1 MLALAGRLP
10 MTIRSC
16 PERRPRCIRPMKIW
30 RQRLNAVPIQGGLCV
45 QDLPGPARL
54 LRAPAGMCYC
64 ATRRL
69 PPPPSGYGRSV
80 ARSTLSKE
88 KRVVYAADG
97 PQATTGIMSS
107 WPRPCSTPFDLP
119 LARASTCSVGVL
131 APRRD
136 LTIHLRS
143 LPVRRN
149 SVRQHL
155 ISRQPPSDSGPVQAD
170 CRSQLSQG
178 RAVGA
183 LYMNEDVAS

>member
-1 MLALAGRLP
+1 MLDSRRHTRQDLRVSDRYTEEHLESS
-10 MTIRSC
+10 TTLCSLC
-16 PERRPRCIRPMKIW
+16 PHDLSSDCSS
-30 RQRLNAVPIQGGLCV
+30 L

-69 PPPPSGYGRSV
+69 PPPPSDYGRSV
-80 ARSTLSKE
+80 ARSTLSRE

-97 PQATTGIMSS
+97 PQATMSS
-107 WPRPCSTPFDLP
+107 WPRPYSTPFDLP

-155 ISRQPPSDSGPVQAD
+155 ITRQPPSDSGPVQAD